1 MIMTSLTGKMSST
14 IRRLSRAEA
23 ADIRSNIPTAVF
35 WSDIEVADWIE
46 QSGFPQYKVKFLKSH
61 SGFFKM
67 ISDQT
72 NNLSV
77 CLVVVPSQTLAL
89 LNLPL

>member
-61 SGFFKM
+61 SGFF
-67 ISDQT
+67 
-72 NNLSV
+72 
-77 CLVVVPSQTLAL
+77 
-89 LNLPL
+89 LNDI